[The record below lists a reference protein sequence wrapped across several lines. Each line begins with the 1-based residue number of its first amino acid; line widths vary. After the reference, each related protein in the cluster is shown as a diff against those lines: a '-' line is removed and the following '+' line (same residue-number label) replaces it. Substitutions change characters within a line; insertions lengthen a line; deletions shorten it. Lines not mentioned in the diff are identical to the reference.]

1 MATFVI
7 SKRLNGFYKY
17 ELTSR
22 KGKPIFTSNDF
33 ELRFECE
40 EEIKQLQE
48 SLERIVFLRF
58 KSGKGKFYFR
68 LVLDDKEIAISRK
81 FSTQL
86 LLEKS
91 INEISKYTYKAEI
104 LDFSASISVF
114 PDGNDIFV

>member
-7 SKRLNGFYKY
+7 SKRLNGLYKY

-40 EEIKQLQE
+40 DEIKHLQE
-48 SLERIVFLRF
+48 SLEKIVFMRF

-68 LVLDDKEIAISRK
+68 LVLNEKEVAVSRK

-91 INEISKYTYKAEI
+91 INEISKYTNRAEV
-104 LDFSASISVF
+104 LDFSSS
-114 PDGNDIFV
+114 DDIFPVIDFD

>member
-7 SKRLNGFYKY
+7 SKRLSGFYKY

-40 EEIKQLQE
+40 EQIQELQS
-48 SLERIVFLRF
+48 SLEKIVFLRF

-68 LVLDDKEIAISRK
+68 LVLNEIEIAVSRK

-91 INEISKYTYKAEI
+91 IHEISKYTHKAEI
-104 LDFSASISVF
+104 LDFSAANFVF
-114 PDGNDIFV
+114 PEGDDLFL

>member
-7 SKRLNGFYKY
+7 SKRLNGLYKY

-22 KGKPIFTSNDF
+22 KGKSIFTSNDF

-40 EEIKQLQE
+40 EEIKQLKE
-48 SLERIVFLRF
+48 SLEKIIFLRF

-68 LVLDDKEIAISRK
+68 LVLNEKQIAISRK

-91 INEISKYTYKAEI
+91 INEISKYTDRAEV
-104 LDFSASISVF
+104 LDFSTAKFTF
-114 PDGNDIFV
+114 PDEKDIFL